1 MLRDCDGEPL
11 EAPHLEFQPRR
22 RGPEGGPTG
31 WSASDNS
38 QIRSVAEERISTV
51 AVAIRMKRMGRKHRE
66 YYRICA
72 TDRRSPRDGRVIE
85 ELGTYDPH
93 VPETDARCTLNGPR
107 VDYWLSV
114 GAQPSDAV
122 RVLIKKYGTNGTHLQ
137 EMEHARARLRLPKI
151 VPDAGPPAFVP
162 EVKQPEPPAAEA
174 AAAEP
179 VETAAAEAAAE
190 TPAEAPAEPAAEPAA
205 AAEPVAE
212 AAEATPAAEEA
223 KSE

>member
-1 MLRDCDGEPL
+1 
-11 EAPHLEFQPRR
+11 
-22 RGPEGGPTG
+22 
-31 WSASDNS
+31 
-38 QIRSVAEERISTV
+38 V

-72 TDRRSPRDGRVIE
+72 SERRSPRDGRVIE

-93 VPETDARCTLNGPR
+93 IPETDARCTLNGPGI
-107 VDYWLSV
+107 DYWIRV

-122 RVLIKKYGTNGTHLQ
+122 RVLIKKYGTNGTHVQ
-137 EMEHARARLRLPKI
+137 QMEQARARLKLPKI

-162 EVKQPEPPAAEA
+162 EVKQPEPPAAA
-174 AAAEP
+174 
-179 VETAAAEAAAE
+179 
-190 TPAEAPAEPAAEPAA
+190 AA

-212 AAEATPAAEEA
+212 APAAEAADAAVAVAAAEPAAESSASEPAAEEA